1 MKQKVKISD
10 IFTRVF
16 MWLYAFIVVLPIL
29 WVIITSLKTNQ
40 EFVQNP
46 WGLFSSPQFINYANA
61 WGKVKF
67 NIYALNSV
75 VLTVIAVLL
84 STVLACC
91 AAYVLVRMRFFGA
104 SGLLSFFIAGLYIP
118 IVLILPSE
126 FEMLSRMNLI
136 DSHLGLCLVYI
147 AFCLPYSILVMSG
160 FFKSIP
166 KELEDAAYIDGCSR
180 FKTFWKIIMPVSKN
194 GIITMAIFNF
204 LWVWNDFVIALTLI
218 ISDEKRTL
226 PVGLIVLMSTFKLKA
241 DWVTLFAGINMVML
255 PTVIVY
261 IIFQKSLQEGL
272 SGGAVKG

>member
-10 IFTRVF
+10 IFIRVF

-194 GIITMAIFNF
+194 GIITMAISNF

-226 PVGLIVLMSTFKLKA
+226 PVGLIALMSTFKLKA

>member
-226 PVGLIVLMSTFKLKA
+226 PVGLIALMSTFKLKA

>member
-10 IFTRVF
+10 IFIRVF

>member
-10 IFTRVF
+10 IFIRVF

-204 LWVWNDFVIALTLI
+204 LWVWNNFVIALTLI

-226 PVGLIVLMSTFKLKA
+226 PVGLIALMSTFKLKA

>member
-10 IFTRVF
+10 IFIRVF

-226 PVGLIVLMSTFKLKA
+226 PVGLIALMSTFKLKA

>member
-10 IFTRVF
+10 IFIRVF

-104 SGLLSFFIAGLYIP
+104 SRLLSFFIAGLYIP

-226 PVGLIVLMSTFKLKA
+226 PVGLIALMSTFKLKA